1 MSLSRRHFKIA
12 EILAAF
18 FTGAQTE
25 RDEQELEAWQKEKEA
40 NKVLAG
46 RLLRKEMYEENLD
59 ACKRFSAKDAW
70 QDADKRLCENR
81 KEIWHWR
88 KFIRYAAVILILLT
102 AGMFYW
108 WSTRDVREESPV
120 LYSNP
125 VRFNISIIGSML
137 S

>member
-70 QDADKRLCENR
+70 QDAD
-81 KEIWHWR
+81 
-88 KFIRYAAVILILLT
+88 
-102 AGMFYW
+102 
-108 WSTRDVREESPV
+108 
-120 LYSNP
+120 
-125 VRFNISIIGSML
+125 
-137 S
+137 

>member
-46 RLLRKEMYEENLD
+46 RLSEKKCMRRIWMLVNVSQRKMRGRMLINGYVKIEKKSGTGGNLSD
-59 ACKRFSAKDAW
+59 M
-70 QDADKRLCENR
+70 QL
-81 KEIWHWR
+81 
-88 KFIRYAAVILILLT
+88 
-102 AGMFYW
+102 
-108 WSTRDVREESPV
+108 
-120 LYSNP
+120 
-125 VRFNISIIGSML
+125 
-137 S
+137 